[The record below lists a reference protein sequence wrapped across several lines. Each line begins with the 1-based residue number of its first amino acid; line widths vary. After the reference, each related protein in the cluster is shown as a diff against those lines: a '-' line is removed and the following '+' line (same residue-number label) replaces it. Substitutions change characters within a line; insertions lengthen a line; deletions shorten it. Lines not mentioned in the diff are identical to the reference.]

1 MTDKNGNLQQRRND
15 RFSDTP
21 LTGMTTCP
29 FKDPEVAIVPMRYAL
44 DRSRYDVDPNQLR
57 PLCPEGQWAR
67 LPKLKTRTYTLR
79 QLRGG
84 YVYVFDETAKTLHE
98 YSYSALNANLT
109 RIVWSDADIGQ
120 DLRSTEGGE
129 IRNYL
134 LYPRNNQL
142 HIAFSPQQW
151 TWRVCEHLRSHSDS
165 RAQWMQPLNL
175 KEYCRTMDVPHA
187 LQLMDLDKHIV
198 ADIDVWPINHDGR
211 FADSAYP
218 SVSEIGPSQHVV
230 PLAAHVIWT
239 GSVED
244 KFSSVMVAL
253 DDSLAVME
261 DLGTQLIADQ
271 AAFQEWQEAH
281 EHKLSMAG
289 VVEQLCGVGGDPEL
303 LPASVRDDET
313 KMRSYLVEVEAYFEQ
328 LNVEEGAGQAD
339 IGILQGL
346 HDLPSKGLAQQIKA
360 RYGSEPSAD
369 LRESWDKRSKWRR
382 EIDLSAARSFIEDHQ
397 EKSILL
403 RQQVHDTRSDLQT
416 WATRIGT
423 EPLKLFMDTTNPNT
437 LLYLQTII
445 AQLMEVMVQD
455 TAASKWL
462 GEQDV
467 KATTLF
473 GLARFGFSAPIKD
486 ALDKE
491 ANRLIDDHNDI
502 TSLIGRLAELN
513 SFLTHEEIA
522 NKPWML
528 ALSDTARQTL
538 KALGEMATG
547 AGKQVVEKTL
557 LALLAVDS
565 RLAYSNSRNLGA
577 LLRNTLVGHFLM
589 GHPEHLQHDPDFKKH
604 YHQWKADLQALKNNY
619 NRAMSEWFYRRGS
632 YRAKDMGHRIGQL
645 ALAIKQQLLRMPLL
659 FDYQKSQHVRTI
671 QEAIARSVTKGLA
684 QLKWPEL
691 MEAWSAKHGLVAG
704 AITYGVVLANLIN
717 TSLVY
722 RDLSRDGSLDSKDW
736 VKINSG
742 MAYTGS
748 ALMALVVATK
758 WGSIKDLSIKIKGR
772 ERNIFEHSISF
783 WEHGNTKGQTKA
795 WGDLIRQFSVRMIA
809 LGAFTLIAT
818 STEIW
823 DIADDMSK
831 TESSLDK
838 VFLSVKGLAVLGM
851 SIIGVIGLF
860 AGGVAP
866 LGVSGAVMFAMG
878 SWVAGAA
885 LVAGLIYLFASYALN
900 NLKRDTIGQWLRKG
914 TWSRY
919 PDERH
924 PDDISGQ
931 LEEKRSFLEIQLS
944 PSLYVKPSYGT
955 KLIYVH
961 PNGYQK
967 FPILNGAWIQLHLP
981 VELRGS
987 LVEANLTA
995 SHRPLYVLPV
1005 ETIDESLQEPFIKH
1019 GVIVESRL
1027 LGQTPDEINTDG
1039 PDEGRYD
1046 MPPEGEGVVWQ
1057 TWVPLTEDAQFIEM
1071 QVWYSPEILASSEG
1085 DRGYRFQ
1092 LELDKGGVSDEKGT
1106 RLTSLDPGT
1115 LQIEN
1120 LGGREKS
1127 IAVLVPN

>member
-1 MTDKNGNLQQRRND
+1 MADKNGNLQQRRND

-44 DRSRYDVDPNQLR
+44 DRSRYDVDPTQLR
-57 PLCPEGQWAR
+57 PLCAEGQWAR

-198 ADIDVWPINHDGR
+198 ADVDVWPINHDGR

-261 DLGTQLIADQ
+261 DLGMQLIADQ

-303 LPASVRDDET
+303 LPASVRSDDRKARE
-313 KMRSYLVEVEAYFEQ
+313 YLTDIEAYFEQ
-328 LNVEEGAGQAD
+328 INVEETAGQAE
-339 IGILQGL
+339 IGIMQGL

-360 RYGSEPSAD
+360 RYGSEPSAA
-369 LRESWDKRSKWRR
+369 LRESWEKRSKWRR
-382 EIDLSAARSFIEDHQ
+382 EVDLSAARSFVEDHQ
-397 EKSILL
+397 EKSVLL
-403 RQQVHDTRSDLQT
+403 RQQVHDTQSDLQT
-416 WATRIGT
+416 WAVRIGT
-423 EPLKLFMDTTNPNT
+423 EPLKLFIDTTNPNT

-445 AQLMEVMVQD
+445 ADLMEAMAQD

-462 GEQDV
+462 AEQDQ

-491 ANRLIDDHNDI
+491 ANQLANDHNDI
-502 TSLIGRLAELN
+502 TSLLGRLAELN
-513 SFLTHEEIA
+513 GFLSHEDMA

-528 ALSDTARQTL
+528 ALSETARLTF

-547 AGKQVVEKTL
+547 AGKQAVEKTL

-577 LLRNTLVGHFLM
+577 LLRNMLVGHFLM
-589 GHPEHLQHDPDFKKH
+589 GHPERLQLDPDFKKH
-604 YHQWKADLQALKNNY
+604 HHQWKADLQALKNNY
-619 NRAMSEWFYRRGS
+619 QRAMNAWFFRRKAYG
-632 YRAKDMGHRIGQL
+632 AKELGRI
-645 ALAIKQQLLRMPLL
+645 AANVNEAIKQHLLRMPLL
-659 FDYQKSQHVRTI
+659 LDYQKSQHVRTI

-717 TSLVY
+717 TALVY

-748 ALMALVVATK
+748 ALMALVVGTK
-758 WGSIKDLSIKIKGR
+758 WEAIKGLSTILDG
-772 ERNIFEHSISF
+772 EKVGITQKSAAYWNNADDH
-783 WEHGNTKGQTKA
+783 TKS
-795 WGDLIRQFSVRMIA
+795 WGKHLKVFSARMIA

-818 STEIW
+818 TAEYW
-823 DIADDMSK
+823 EVLDEMER

-838 VFLSVKGLAVLGM
+838 VFYNIQLGA
-851 SIIGVIGLF
+851 IAGFIAIGVVQLV
-860 AGGVAP
+860 AGGVAS
-866 LGVSGAVMFAMG
+866 LGASKVVAFAMG
-878 SWVAGAA
+878 SWVAAGA
-885 LVAGLIYLFASYALN
+885 LGAGLMYLFASYALN
-900 NLKRDTIGQWLRKG
+900 YLKRDAIGQWLRKG

-919 PDERH
+919 PAR
-924 PDDISGQ
+924 
-931 LEEKRSFLEIQLS
+931 LS
-944 PSLYVKPSYGT
+944 
-955 KLIYVH
+955 
-961 PNGYQK
+961 
-967 FPILNGAWIQLHLP
+967 
-981 VELRGS
+981 
-987 LVEANLTA
+987 
-995 SHRPLYVLPV
+995 
-1005 ETIDESLQEPFIKH
+1005 
-1019 GVIVESRL
+1019 
-1027 LGQTPDEINTDG
+1027 
-1039 PDEGRYD
+1039 
-1046 MPPEGEGVVWQ
+1046 
-1057 TWVPLTEDAQFIEM
+1057 
-1071 QVWYSPEILASSEG
+1071 EILCSGITCHQRCIYADQKEVRQCNTEG
-1085 DRGYRFQ
+1085 IA
-1092 LELDKGGVSDEKGT
+1092 LDTQRAD
-1106 RLTSLDPGT
+1106 
-1115 LQIEN
+1115 
-1120 LGGREKS
+1120 
-1127 IAVLVPN
+1127 

>member
-1 MTDKNGNLQQRRND
+1 
-15 RFSDTP
+15 
-21 LTGMTTCP
+21 MTTCP
-29 FKDPEVAIVPMRYAL
+29 FKDPEVAVVPMRYAL
-44 DRSRYDVDPNQLR
+44 DRSRYDVDPTQLR
-57 PLCPEGQWAR
+57 PLCAEGQWAR

-84 YVYVFDETAKTLHE
+84 YVYVFDETANTLHE
-98 YSYSALNANLT
+98 YSYSALDANLT

-165 RAQWMQPLNL
+165 RALWMQPLNL

-198 ADIDVWPINHDGR
+198 ADVDVWPINHDGR
-211 FADSAYP
+211 FADSAHP
-218 SVSEIGPSQHVV
+218 SVSEVGPSQHVV

-239 GSVED
+239 GSVDD

-261 DLGTQLIADQ
+261 DLGMQLIADQ

-303 LPASVRDDET
+303 LPASVRGDDSKARE
-313 KMRSYLVEVEAYFEQ
+313 YLIDVEAYFEQ

-346 HDLPSKGLAQQIKA
+346 HDLPSKGLAQKIKA
-360 RYGSEPSAD
+360 KYGSEPSAA
-369 LRESWDKRSKWRR
+369 LRETWENRSKWRR
-382 EIDLSAARSFIEDHQ
+382 EVDLKAARSFVEDQQ
-397 EKSILL
+397 EKSLLL
-403 RQQVHDTRSDLQT
+403 RQQVHDTQSDLQT
-416 WATRIGT
+416 WAERIGT
-423 EPLKLFMDTTNPNT
+423 EPLKLFIDTTNPDT
-437 LLYLQTII
+437 LLYLQTIV
-445 AQLMEVMVQD
+445 ADLMEAMAQD

-462 GEQDV
+462 AEQDQ

-473 GLARFGFSAPIKD
+473 GISRFGFSTQIKD

-491 ANRLIDDHNDI
+491 ANQLVNDHNDI

-513 SFLTHEEIA
+513 GFLSHEDIA

-528 ALSDTARQTL
+528 ALSETARLTF

-547 AGKQVVEKTL
+547 AGKQAGEKTL

-565 RLAYSNSRNLGA
+565 RLAYSSSQSLGA
-577 LLRNTLVGHFLM
+577 LLRNMLVGHFLM
-589 GHPEHLQHDPDFKKH
+589 GHPERVELDPGFKKH

-619 NRAMSEWFYRRGS
+619 NRAMSAWFFRRKAYG
-632 YRAKDMGHRIGQL
+632 AKELGRI
-645 ALAIKQQLLRMPLL
+645 AANVNEAIKQHLLRLPVL
-659 FDYQKSQHVRTI
+659 FDYQKSRHVRTI
-671 QEAIARSVTKGLA
+671 QEAIAKSVTRGLA
-684 QLKWPEL
+684 RIKWPEL
-691 MEAWSAKHGLVAG
+691 MTAWSAKHGSVAG

-717 TSLVY
+717 TALVY
-722 RDLSRDGSLDSKDW
+722 RDLSRDGSLDAKDW
-736 VKINSG
+736 VKIKSG

-748 ALMALVVATK
+748 ALMALVVGTK
-758 WGSIKDLSIKIKGR
+758 WEAIKGLTTIL
-772 ERNIFEHSISF
+772 EKKPVGITEKAAAF
-783 WEHGNTKGQTKA
+783 WSNADDHTKA
-795 WGDLIRQFSVRMIA
+795 WGKHLKGFSARMIA

-818 STEIW
+818 TAEMW
-823 DIADDMSK
+823 DIADDLNK
-831 TESSLDK
+831 TESSVDK
-838 VFLSVKGLAVLGM
+838 VFLKIKRGAVFGFLAIAVIQILAGGLA
-851 SIIGVIGLF
+851 
-860 AGGVAP
+860 P
-866 LGVSGAVMFAMG
+866 SGAPTIVMIAMG
-878 SWVAGAA
+878 PWVAGAA
-885 LVAGLIYLFASYALN
+885 LATGLIYLFASYALN
-900 NLKRDTIGQWLRKG
+900 YLKRDAIGQWLRKG
-914 TWSRY
+914 TWSRSRE
-919 PDERH
+919 ERH
-924 PDDISGQ
+924 PDDISGH
-931 LEEKRSFLEIQLS
+931 LEEQRAFLEIQLS
-944 PSLYVKPSYGT
+944 PSLYVKPTYGT

-961 PNGYQK
+961 PNGHQK
-967 FPILNGAWIQLHLP
+967 FPVLNGAWIQLYLP

-987 LVEANLTA
+987 LVEANLAA

-1005 ETIDESLQEPFIKH
+1005 EAIDQSLQEPFIKH
-1019 GVIVESRL
+1019 GVIVEPGL
-1027 LGQTPDEINTDG
+1027 LGHTPDHIKTDG
-1039 PDEGRYD
+1039 PDDGRYD
-1046 MPPEGEGVVWQ
+1046 MPPEGKGVVWQ
-1057 TWVPLTEDAQFIEM
+1057 TWVPLTENVQFIEM

-1092 LELDKGGVSDEKGT
+1092 FELDKEGVSDEKGT
-1106 RLTSLDPGT
+1106 RLASLDPGT
-1115 LQIEN
+1115 LQIET

-1127 IAVLVPN
+1127 IAILVPN